1 MKVYVDQEEC
11 TGCGLC
17 ADACPKIFKLGEETA
32 TVTVEVIPSEEEAC
46 IRQAAED
53 CPVEAIHVEEE
64 T

>member
-1 MKVYVDQEEC
+1 MKVCVDQEEC

-17 ADACPKIFKLGEETA
+17 ADACPEIFKIGEDTA
-32 TVTVEVIPSEEEAC
+32 TVMVEAIPSGQEDC